1 MGVATPAKKSV
12 PGFMLVSGDAQVPK
26 CGMA

>member
-26 CGMA
+26 CWMA